1 MFRLFNGGPEN
12 ASGPEGRD
20 NMRFKLII
28 ATVKTDVTDSIV
40 DAAKEAG
47 ATGATIIPSRGTGIH
62 EAKTFFGL
70 TLEAQTDSVLFLLEE
85 HLVDQVMN
93 AIYEAGHFEKPG
105 TGIAFVLPVDQAVGL
120 ESQVES
126 FKSRLLNKKR
136 LKTDSDG
143 IR

>member
-1 MFRLFNGGPEN
+1 
-12 ASGPEGRD
+12 
-20 NMRFKLII
+20 MRFKLII
-28 ATVKTDVTDSIV
+28 ATVKTDVTDSVV

-70 TLEAQTDSVLFLLEE
+70 TLEAQTDSIMFLLEE
-85 HLVDQVMN
+85 HFVDPVIK

-105 TGIAFVLPVDQAVGL
+105 TGIAFVLSVDQAIGL
-120 ESQVES
+120 ESQIES
-126 FKSRLLNKKR
+126 FKSRSSNNKG

-143 IR
+143 IL